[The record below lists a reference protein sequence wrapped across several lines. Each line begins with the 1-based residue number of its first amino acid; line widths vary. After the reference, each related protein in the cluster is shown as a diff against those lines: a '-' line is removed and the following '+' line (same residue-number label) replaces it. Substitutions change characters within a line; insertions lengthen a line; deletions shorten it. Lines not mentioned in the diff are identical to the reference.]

1 MDEREARIKQWEQR
15 LAAVEQ
21 ALAAE
26 RAENVRLR
34 QQLAER
40 DARIAD
46 LEQQLARRGK
56 VYRPHPNRQRKT
68 AETDRRRRQHRKHP
82 GFFRQPPQA
91 PESEIQNHDV
101 HPERCSCGCIKLT
114 PTGEIE
120 EHLQVDIPEPKL
132 EYHRFRHHL
141 ALCKKCGALVRGQD
155 VREIPHSH
163 IGPRARLL
171 VGYAR
176 AYLGISLEKTCDLLY
191 QLFGL
196 SLSRAGALGHL
207 KWGSKLCAPV
217 VARFL
222 ELLKR
227 SPVLH
232 ADETGWRINGK
243 NVWAWCFCNPQL
255 AVFLIDEH
263 RSSEVLRQALGDSFA
278 GTLVTDFYAAYNF
291 LQAKKQRCLAHLLRE
306 LHELSEQIKPIFV
319 TNHLDPLMAIL
330 QDALGLATQ
339 REELTPR
346 QFKLQRK
353 LIHVRLDQQ
362 IECRS
367 TCPDVCR
374 IYQRIVRHR
383 DELLTFLDNPQ
394 VPATNNLG
402 ERDIRSLAAARSD
415 GGVNRTARGATAFA
429 RIKSVVRTCQK
440 NGRRFLDYGLHLA
453 QASLAGQPLPLPLLD
468 TG

>member
-1 MDEREARIKQWEQR
+1 MDERDVRIKQLEER
-15 LAAVEQ
+15 LAA
-21 ALAAE
+21 LE
-26 RAENVRLR
+26 RA
-34 QQLAER
+34 LAER

-56 VYRPHPNRQRKT
+56 VYRPTPNRQRKT
-68 AETDRRRRQHRKHP
+68 AETDRRRKPHRQHS
-82 GFFRQPPQA
+82 GSFRPPPA
-91 PESEIQNHDV
+91 VPESEIQDHDV
-101 HPERCSCGCIKLT
+101 RPERCSCGSTDLS
-114 PTGEIE
+114 PTGEVE

-132 EYHRFRHHL
+132 ECRRFRHHL
-141 ALCKKCGALVRGQD
+141 ALCKKCGATVRGRD
-155 VREIPHSH
+155 AREIPHSH

-176 AYLGISLEKTCDLLY
+176 AHLGISLEKTCDLLE

-222 ELLKR
+222 ELLKQA
-227 SPVLH
+227 PVLH

-243 NVWAWCFCNPQL
+243 NVWAWCFCNPKL

-263 RSSEVLRQALGDSFA
+263 RSSEVLKKALGDTFA

-291 LQAKKQRCLAHLLRE
+291 LKARKQRCLTHLLRE

-330 QDALGLATQ
+330 QDAIALATQ
-339 REELTPR
+339 RSELTPR
-346 QFKLQRK
+346 QWRLQRN
-353 LIHVRLDQQ
+353 LIHVRLDRQVQ
-362 IECRS
+362 CRS

-383 DELLTFLDNPQ
+383 EELLTFLDDPR

-415 GGVNRTARGATAFA
+415 GGVNRTAWGATAFA
-429 RIKSVVRTCQK
+429 RIKRVVRTCQK
-440 NGRRFLDYGLHLA
+440 NGRRFLDYGRQLFA
-453 QASLAGQPLPLPLLD
+453 TSLLGQPLPLPLAD

>member
-1 MDEREARIKQWEQR
+1 MDERDLRIKQLEER
-15 LAAVEQ
+15 LAE
-21 ALAAE
+21 LE
-26 RAENVRLR
+26 RA
-34 QQLAER
+34 LAER

-46 LEQQLARRGK
+46 LEQELARRGK
-56 VYRPHPNRQRKT
+56 VYRPKPNRQRKT
-68 AETDRRRRQHRKHP
+68 AETDRRRRPHRQHP
-82 GFFRQPPQA
+82 GVFRPPPEV

-101 HPERCSCGCIKLT
+101 RPERCSCGCTDLV
-114 PTGEIE
+114 PTGEVE

-132 EYHRFRHHL
+132 ECRRFRHHP
-141 ALCKKCGALVRGQD
+141 ARCRKCGAVVRGQD
-155 VREIPHSH
+155 PREVPNSH
-163 IGPRARLL
+163 IGLRARLL

-176 AYLGISLEKTCDLLY
+176 AHLGISLEKTCDLLY

-222 ELLKR
+222 ELLKQ

-255 AVFLIDEH
+255 ALFLIDEH
-263 RSSEVLRQALGDSFA
+263 RSSDVLRQALGDTFV

-291 LQAKKQRCLAHLLRE
+291 LKAKKQRCLTHLLRE

-330 QDALGLATQ
+330 QDAIALAQ
-339 REELTPR
+339 RRDELTLR
-346 QFKLQRK
+346 QFKLQRN
-353 LIHVRLDQQ
+353 LIHMRLDRQVQ
-362 IECRS
+362 CRS
-367 TCPDVCR
+367 TCADVRR

-383 DELLTFLDNPQ
+383 DELLTFLDDPR

-415 GGVNRTARGATAFA
+415 GGVNRTAWGATAFA

-440 NGRRFLDYGLHLA
+440 NGRRFLDYGRQLFE
-453 QASLAGQPLPLPLLD
+453 ASLTGQPLPLPLAD

>member
-1 MDEREARIKQWEQR
+1 MDERDVRIKQLQEQV
-15 LAAVEQ
+15 AALLREV
-21 ALAAE
+21 AE
-26 RAENVRLR
+26 LR
-34 QQLAER
+34 RQLAER

-56 VYRPHPNRQRKT
+56 VYRPKPNRQRKT
-68 AETDRRRRQHRKHP
+68 AETDRRRQPHRKHP
-82 GFFRQPPQA
+82 GFFRQPPEV
-91 PESEIQNHDV
+91 PESEIQNHEV
-101 HPERCSCGCIKLT
+101 HPQRCPCGSTHLE
-114 PTGEIE
+114 PTGVVE

-132 EYHRFRHHL
+132 EYRRFRHHL

-155 VREIPHSH
+155 AREIPKSH

-176 AYLGISLEKTCDLLY
+176 AHLGISLEKTCDLFY

-207 KWGSKLCAPV
+207 KWGSQLCAPV

-263 RSSEVLRQALGDSFA
+263 RSSEVLKKSLGESFA

-291 LQAKKQRCLAHLLRE
+291 LKARKQRCLTHLLRE
-306 LHELSEQIKPIFV
+306 LHELAEQIKPIFV

-330 QDALGLATQ
+330 QDALALAGRRT
-339 REELTPR
+339 ELTRR
-346 QFKLQRK
+346 QFKLQRN
-353 LIHVRLDQQ
+353 LIHMRLDRQ
-362 IECRS
+362 IQCRS

-383 DELLTFLDNPQ
+383 DELLTFLDDPR

-402 ERDIRSLAAARSD
+402 ERDIRSVAAARSD
-415 GGVNRTARGATAFA
+415 GGVNRTAWGATAFA

-453 QASLAGQPLPLPLLD
+453 QATLAGQPLPLPLLD

>member
-1 MDEREARIKQWEQR
+1 MDERDGRIKQLEEQV
-15 LAAVEQ
+15 AALLREV
-21 ALAAE
+21 AE
-26 RAENVRLR
+26 LR
-34 QQLAER
+34 RQVAER

-56 VYRPHPNRQRKT
+56 VYRPNPNRQRKT
-68 AETDRRRRQHRKHP
+68 AATDRRRQGHRKHP
-82 GFFRQPPQA
+82 GVFRQPPQV
-91 PESEIQNHDV
+91 PESEIQNHEV
-101 HPERCSCGCIKLT
+101 HPERCACGCTHLE
-114 PTGEIE
+114 PTGEVE

-132 EYHRFRHHL
+132 ECRRFRHHL
-141 ALCKKCGALVRGQD
+141 AQCKKCGAIVRGQD
-155 VREIPHSH
+155 PREIPKSH
-163 IGPRARLL
+163 IGLRARLL

-176 AYLGISLEKTCDLLY
+176 AYLGISLEKTCDLLA

-196 SLSRAGALGHL
+196 NLSRAGALGHL

-217 VARFL
+217 VVRFL
-222 ELLKR
+222 ELLKQA
-227 SPVLH
+227 PVLH

-243 NVWAWCFCNPQL
+243 NVWAWCFCNPKL

-263 RSSEVLRQALGDSFA
+263 RSSEVLKKALGDTIA

-291 LQAKKQRCLAHLLRE
+291 LKARKQRCLTHLLRE

-330 QDALGLATQ
+330 QDAIALAAQ
-339 REELTPR
+339 RGELTRR
-346 QFKLQRK
+346 QFKLQRN
-353 LIHVRLDQQ
+353 LIHVRLDRQ
-362 IECRS
+362 IQCRS
-367 TCPDVCR
+367 TCPDVLR

-383 DELLTFLDNPQ
+383 NELLTFLDDPR

-415 GGVNRTARGATAFA
+415 GGVNRTAWGATAFA

-440 NGRRFLDYGLHLA
+440 NGKRFLDYGRQLFE
-453 QASLAGQPLPLPLLD
+453 ASLDGRPPPLPLLD

>member
-1 MDEREARIKQWEQR
+1 MDERDLRIKQLEER
-15 LAAVEQ
+15 LAA
-21 ALAAE
+21 LE
-26 RAENVRLR
+26 RA
-34 QQLAER
+34 LAER

-56 VYRPHPNRQRKT
+56 VYRPKPNRQRKT
-68 AETDRRRRQHRKHP
+68 AETDLRRQPHRTHP
-82 GFFRQPPQA
+82 GVFREPPQV
-91 PESEIQNHDV
+91 PEAEIQNHDV
-101 HPERCSCGCIKLT
+101 HPERCACGGTDLT
-114 PTGEIE
+114 PTGEVE

-132 EYHRFRHHL
+132 ECRRFRHHV
-141 ALCKKCGALVRGQD
+141 ALCKKCGAVVRGQD
-155 VREIPHSH
+155 PREIPKSH

-176 AYLGISLEKTCDLLY
+176 AYLGISLEKTCDLMQ

-196 SLSRAGALGHL
+196 NLSRAGALGHL
-207 KWGSKLCAPV
+207 KWGSKICAPV
-217 VARFL
+217 VAQFL
-222 ELLKR
+222 ELLKQA
-227 SPVLH
+227 PVLH

-263 RSSEVLRQALGDSFA
+263 RSSEVLKKALGDSFA

-291 LQAKKQRCLAHLLRE
+291 LKARKQRCLTHLLRE

-330 QDALGLATQ
+330 QDAIALAT
-339 REELTPR
+339 RRAELTPR
-346 QFKLQRK
+346 QFKLQRH
-353 LIHVRLDQQ
+353 LIHVRLDRQ
-362 IECRS
+362 IQCRS
-367 TCPDVCR
+367 TCADVRR

-383 DELLTFLDNPQ
+383 GELLTFLDDPQ

-402 ERDIRSLAAARSD
+402 ERDIRSVAAARSD
-415 GGVNRTARGATAFA
+415 GGVNRTAWGATAFA

-440 NGRRFLDYGLHLA
+440 NGQRFLDYGRQLFE
-453 QASLAGQPLPLPLLD
+453 ASLTGQPLPLPLAN